1 MLDFSAYPPEVN
13 STRMYQG
20 AGADSIVAA
29 ATQWSDLATQLRT
42 TAEGVQSVLQTL
54 LPSFRGVAAEALTR
68 RVGPY
73 VEWLTTTAASAQ
85 RIAIQLG
92 AAAKAYETARAATV
106 PPLTVYANRV
116 QIKVLKAFN
125 WFGQFSTMIADK
137 DDDYQRMWDKD
148 ATAMAAYHSQV
159 LDVIE
164 ETLPFETAPKLV
176 SDVGLVR
183 RVWRGPRDSF
193 DFFVPQVDQE
203 RDATGELVL
212 NRGMTA
218 TSTEET
224 PQSQVPTSQ
233 SVRGC

>member
-13 STRMYQG
+13 ATRMYFG
-20 AGADSIVAA
+20 AGAGSIVAA
-29 ATQWSDLATQLRT
+29 ATQWSDLATQLST

-92 AAAKAYETARAATV
+92 AAAKAYETARATTV
-106 PPLTVYANRV
+106 PPLTVYANRA
-116 QIKVLKAFN
+116 QTIALKAFN

-137 DDDYQRMWDKD
+137 DADYDRMWDEN
-148 ATAMAAYHSQV
+148 ATAMATYHSQV
-159 LDVIE
+159 VDVIGQ
-164 ETLPFETAPKLV
+164 TLPFEAAPKLV

-183 RVWRGPRDSF
+183 RVWPGLRESL
-193 DFFVPQVDQE
+193 DFFVSQVDQE

-212 NRGMTA
+212 NRRMTA
-218 TSTEET
+218 TSTEGT